1 MFSLD
6 QNLKDNTEGKIKRKK
21 MDESEYENVIY
32 VIRLET
38 KVKRTPRT
46 IVKGKDIEVTVV
58 ISKKMEPLNY
68 SINNI

>member
-58 ISKKMEPLNY
+58 LSKKMEPLNY